1 MRQAVSRKKKTG
13 IPFWIWAAV
22 TGALLIAAAIGWA
35 AAHFDD
41 PGPVETTR
49 VTLPVLHGLNPE
61 LPSGKNTSPSG
72 KSTAASS
79 AGIPTLPTLFVI
91 GTAGSS
97 SEKETSA
104 ERPPESTPPRT
115 EERTTETLPETPEE
129 TTPAPTEPPTAP
141 PTAAPTQPPTTQ
153 APTEPPTTQVPTTQ
167 APTEPPTTQAPTEP
181 PSTAPSTTE
190 APTTEAPTTEPPT
203 TEPETTPE
211 ETVPE
216 PEGARV
222 WIGDSRMTGV
232 RMYVTWDAEKDRFID
247 KVGEGIGWFQTEAIP
262 ALKAKIEEE
271 TVIKVFINMGVN
283 DCAATYKQDYGT
295 RAAAYSELI
304 NALIDEYPEIRFF
317 FCSVGPSNG
326 EWYNTVEIAK
336 LNEEVNRFNEEMAA
350 LCRAAYIDSGEYL
363 KRTGFATLDGIHY
376 NIPTYQRWYEYVLSQ
391 SQ

>member
-1 MRQAVSRKKKTG
+1 MRQAVSRKKKKG

-22 TGALLIAAAIGWA
+22 AGSLLIAAAIGWA

-41 PGPVETTR
+41 PGPAESSR
-49 VTLPVLHGLNPE
+49 VTLPALRGLSPE
-61 LPSGKNTSPSG
+61 LPSGK
-72 KSTAASS
+72 STAGSS
-79 AGIPTLPTLFVI
+79 SGIPTLPSLFVI
-91 GTAGSS
+91 GTAGASPGQETTA
-97 SEKETSA
+97 EKET
-104 ERPPESTPPRT
+104 ESTPPQT
-115 EERTTETLPETPEE
+115 AETLPETTEGSTPAPAEPPTE
-129 TTPAPTEPPTAP
+129 PTAAPTTAAPTEPVMTEPPATPAPTEPPSTEP
-141 PTAAPTQPPTTQ
+141 PATP
-153 APTEPPTTQVPTTQ
+153 APTEPVV
-167 APTEPPTTQAPTEP
+167 TEPPATPAP
-181 PSTAPSTTE
+181 TE
-190 APTTEAPTTEPPT
+190 APTTEPPVAPPPT

-216 PEGARV
+216 PDGARV

-232 RMYVTWDAEKDRFID
+232 RMYVTYDAEKDRFID
-247 KVGEGIGWFQTEAIP
+247 KIGEGIGWFQTEAIP

-271 TVIKVFINMGVN
+271 TVVKVFINMGVN

-336 LNEEVNRFNEEMAA
+336 LNEEVIRFNEEMAA

-391 SQ
+391 SY